1 MKRKTTGQLL
11 LILAALACTASAS
24 AQMYKW
30 KDEKGVVH
38 FGDNPPA
45 SAREKAEVKTYAGVD
60 GGPALPY
67 ALAQAAQANPVVLYT
82 ALNCAPCDQARGF
95 LQQRGIP
102 YSEKSVKTADDRQAL
117 KEAGGGVQL
126 PLLLVGR
133 SKLVGFAASAWNE
146 ALDAAQ
152 YPPQPML
159 PRGYQFAA
167 AAPAAPPKPSPQVV
181 AKAAEAERAAK
192 AAAEAEEQA
201 KFAPRPKA
209 INGTPDFQ
217 F

>member
-11 LILAALACTASAS
+11 LTLAALVCTAGAS

-30 KDEKGVVH
+30 KDDKGVVH

-45 SAREKAEVKTYAGVD
+45 SVREKAEVKTYAGAD
-60 GGPALPY
+60 AGPALPY
-67 ALAQAAQANPVVLYT
+67 ALAQAARANPVVLYT
-82 ALNCAPCDQARGF
+82 APGCAPCDQARGF
-95 LQQRGIP
+95 LQQRGVP
-102 YSEKSVKTADDRQAL
+102 YSEKSVTTADDRQAL
-117 KEAGGGVQL
+117 RDAGGDVQL

-133 SKLVGFAASAWNE
+133 SKFVGFAASAWNE

-152 YPPQPML
+152 YPSKPVL

-167 AAPAAPPKPSPQVV
+167 ATPAAPPKPSPQDL
-181 AKAAEAERAAK
+181 AKAAQAERAAK
-192 AAAEAEEQA
+192 AAAEAEEKA
-201 KFAPRPKA
+201 KFAPKPKA